1 MQTDSAKGLWSY
13 FSMPAEMQGGVGEH
27 KAIAHSHHQLLLTP
41 ALLLRSSRCASADY
55 RGPLCRAVLLSPH
68 TNVPKIDQLE
78 REAVQVNTFF
88 FIIVVSRRKQSV
100 PSRTAPHFY

>member
-1 MQTDSAKGLWSY
+1 
-13 FSMPAEMQGGVGEH
+13 MPAEMQGGVGEH

-88 FIIVVSRRKQSV
+88 FYHCGLQ
-100 PSRTAPHFY
+100 A